1 MLTLFDYLRQ
11 RAFESILLGAQEALE
26 VLERQGNFEGRPPS
40 IVSPPSPSGQPASEP
55 QPDGQDHHDAN
66 DTSPSELV
74 ASDSAEE
81 KLPPPRLRRARRKGG
96 RKR

>member
-40 IVSPPSPSGQPASEP
+40 IAPPSSRSGQPAP
-55 QPDGQDHHDAN
+55 AQQPGGQERHDAN
-66 DTSPSELV
+66 DTSASELV
-74 ASDSAEE
+74 VPDKAEE

-96 RKR
+96 RKG